1 MMQGRGRELQPLEGP
16 NDLWIGADLDAFI
29 THTFRKITSNYLYLA
44 KGPDSGADINRLEI

>member
-16 NDLWIGADLDAFI
+16 NDLWIGADLDPFI
-29 THTFRKITSNYLYLA
+29 THTFRKITSNYMYLA